1 MPIYEYICNK
11 CKIQF
16 ELRLPFSE
24 TDKLIK
30 CPKCNVKA
38 NKQFSSFGC
47 KTGGNIQASEK
58 PFRENATKESESL
71 IPSVMIT
78 PPPKDAKLLSQPAK
92 KNIRGRQKKK

>member
-1 MPIYEYICNK
+1 MVKEDEIRLIAYHIWEQGGCINGKDYEHW
-11 CKIQF
+11 F
-16 ELRLPFSE
+16 
-24 TDKLIK
+24 
-30 CPKCNVKA
+30 KA
-38 NKQFSSFGC
+38 KAIWKERQ
-47 KTGGNIQASEK
+47 K